1 MDCRWAGMG
10 AGILVLKLLP
20 TSKQEIVK
28 TWSKPVV
35 VKSREIK
42 NEDGF
47 ERELSYRLVKSQW

>member
-1 MDCRWAGMG
+1 MG

-20 TSKQEIVK
+20 ISKQEIVK
-28 TWSKPVV
+28 TWSKPVA
-35 VKSREIK
+35 VKSRERK